1 MKNKLIIIISSL
13 LLAISSYTVSNAAS
27 INIGVTGAL
36 ATIDASGNEVEAS
49 DTDDTSTTTANV
61 ENANIPIGS
70 IFVEYESDFWG
81 LTLGAEHVPATADV
95 SDSVKR
101 RTDADTSVTD
111 DDDQTSNSRDFK
123 ANAEVEN
130 FNKVYLELPIMN
142 NIFVRAGIAQIDVNT
157 TENLASNSGS
167 YGNATLD
174 GINFGAGIK
183 GNMSWNDNVAYKFYL
198 EKTTFDTLSLTS
210 TGNSVATE
218 TNTITADLDVAS
230 VKFGLGYKF

>member
-101 RTDADTSVTD
+101 RTDAETSVTD

-157 TENLASNSGS
+157 TETASGNGGS
-167 YGNATLD
+167 YGNASLD
-174 GINFGAGIK
+174 GEVMGIGIK
-183 GNMSWNDNVAYKFYL
+183 GEMGGNMGYKLFY
-198 EKTTFDTLSLTS
+198 EQTDFDTLKLTS
-210 TGNSVATE
+210 SGNSVASE
-218 TNTITADLDVAS
+218 TNSLTADLDVS
-230 VKFGLGYKF
+230 ELKFAISYKF

>member
-1 MKNKLIIIISSL
+1 MKNKLFK
-13 LLAISSYTVSNAAS
+13 AIATLVFTFSTTYLFAGNFAVGILGSVSTVEADGTESTFQAGAAS
-27 INIGVTGAL
+27 DKNTGTARN
-36 ATIDASGNEVEAS
+36 ANTILGSVYAEYEAS
-49 DTDDTSTTTANV
+49 NGFAFGI
-61 ENANIPIGS
+61 EYMPGS
-70 IFVEYESDFWG
+70 
-81 LTLGAEHVPATADV
+81 ADV
-95 SDSVKR
+95 SDKVKKR
-101 RTDADTSVTD
+101 VETPLSITGNAGVQSTSVTR
-111 DDDQTSNSRDFK
+111 Q
-123 ANAEVEN
+123 AQAEIEDYTVLYAEAPV
-130 FNKVYLELPIMN
+130 FAEGMFIRIGV
-142 NIFVRAGIAQIDVNT
+142 AQLDVNT